1 MPYSSVLMKNRNN
14 GRTRHPSSAI
24 PPFRKK
30 EEERDALLFSD
41 VMREGIFEFSLH
53 SCILLNL
60 ESTFLFLL
68 FNSIHRFCRSDSFH
82 EWILLP
88 GSVPGTVPH
97 SSPWQIRY
105 FLSASGYPFP

>member
-53 SCILLNL
+53 SCILLNYSSCL
-60 ESTFLFLL
+60 FSSKTIAGRYIKQDIRKIQKITLFLQPL
-68 FNSIHRFCRSDSFH
+68 TEHIN
-82 EWILLP
+82 
-88 GSVPGTVPH
+88 
-97 SSPWQIRY
+97 
-105 FLSASGYPFP
+105 